1 LTTDLFDATV
11 GNLAWTYA
19 ELADALEGAHVERLD
34 GGLVSV
40 SDEAHPMANFAL
52 IVEPSAAL
60 LSHVRRS
67 AAFRPVFNVYWPIRV
82 GEARPQPGGLTEV
95 WDLSILAHPLLEPR
109 ADTGDAAAL
118 RRVPR
123 DERTEVAAFMVEQFF
138 SASRRNYRGVVAQA
152 TARSDLELYALP
164 NAVPTRNAPYDAAL
178 LLGRTNE
185 SVGLYNLC
193 VRRSLRGRG
202 IGRACVR
209 AVLDMAAEAG
219 LPCILQCENRLRDYY
234 VGQGFQDVGT
244 LVILNAR

>member
-1 LTTDLFDATV
+1 MTPDLFDATV

-34 GGLVSV
+34 GGLVSM

-52 IVEPSAAL
+52 IVEPSTSL
-60 LSHVRRS
+60 LSHVRQC

-82 GEARPQPGGLTEV
+82 GEPRPEPGGLAEV
-95 WDLSILAHPLLEPR
+95 WDLSILAHPVLESR
-109 ADTGDAAAL
+109 KGDAAAL
-118 RRVPR
+118 RLVPR
-123 DERTEVAAFMVEQFF
+123 EERADVAAFMVEQFF
-138 SASRRNYRGVVAQA
+138 SASRRNYRSVVAQA

-164 NAVPTRNAPYDAAL
+164 NPIPTRNAPYDAAL
-178 LLGRTNE
+178 LVSRTCE

-209 AVLDMAAEAG
+209 AVLELAAEAG
-219 LPCILQCENRLRDYY
+219 LPCILQCEKRLRDYY

-244 LVILNAR
+244 LVIFNAS

>member
-1 LTTDLFDATV
+1 MTPDLFDATV

-52 IVEPSAAL
+52 IVKPSASL
-60 LSHVRRS
+60 LSHVRQC
-67 AAFRPVFNVYWPIRV
+67 AALRPVFNVYWPIRV
-82 GEARPQPGGLTEV
+82 GEPRPQPGGLTEV
-95 WDLSILAHPLLEPR
+95 WDLSILAHPVLESR
-109 ADTGDAAAL
+109 KGDAAAL
-118 RRVPR
+118 RLVPR
-123 DERTEVAAFMVEQFF
+123 EERADVAAFMVEQFF
-138 SASRRNYRGVVAQA
+138 SASRRNYRSVVAQA

-164 NAVPTRNAPYDAAL
+164 NPIPTRNAPYDAAL
-178 LLGRTNE
+178 LVGRTCE

-209 AVLDMAAEAG
+209 AVLELAAEAG
-219 LPCILQCENRLRDYY
+219 LPCILQCEKRLRDYY

-244 LVILNAR
+244 LVIFNAS

>member
-1 LTTDLFDATV
+1 MTPDLFDATV

-34 GGLVSV
+34 GGLVSM

-52 IVEPSAAL
+52 IVEPSTSL
-60 LSHVRRS
+60 LSHVRQC

-82 GEARPQPGGLTEV
+82 GEPRPEPGGLAEV
-95 WDLSILAHPLLEPR
+95 WDLSILAHPVLESR
-109 ADTGDAAAL
+109 KGDAAAL
-118 RRVPR
+118 RLVPR
-123 DERTEVAAFMVEQFF
+123 EERADVAAFMVEQFF
-138 SASRRNYRGVVAQA
+138 PASRRNYRSVVAQA

-164 NAVPTRNAPYDAAL
+164 NPIPTRNAPYDAAL
-178 LLGRTNE
+178 LVGRTCE

-209 AVLDMAAEAG
+209 AVLELAAEAG
-219 LPCILQCENRLRDYY
+219 LPCILQCEKRLRDYY

-244 LVILNAR
+244 LVIFNAS